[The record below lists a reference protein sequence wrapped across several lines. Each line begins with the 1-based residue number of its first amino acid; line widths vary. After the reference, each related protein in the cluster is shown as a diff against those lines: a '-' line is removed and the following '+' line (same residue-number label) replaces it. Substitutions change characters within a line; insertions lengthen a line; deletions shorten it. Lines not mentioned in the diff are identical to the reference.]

1 MVRAMWEHFRSWW
14 IATAYPAIRSK
25 TVEVADEW
33 WLAVGDHPRSHFVS
47 MVAGILIYLTIK
59 LAVTLAA

>member
-1 MVRAMWEHFRSWW
+1 MARAAWERFAAWW
-14 IATAYPAIRSK
+14 MDSAWPAIRSK
-25 TVEVADEW
+25 TIEVADEW
-33 WLAVGDHPRSHFVS
+33 WIDIGDKPRPHFVS

>member
-1 MVRAMWEHFRSWW
+1 MVRTAWERFSTWW
-14 IATAYPAIRSK
+14 TTTAWPTTKAW

-33 WLAVGDHPRSHFVS
+33 WLDIGDKPRPHFVS
-47 MVAGILIYLTIK
+47 MVAGILIYLTVK